1 MSTGSDFKLRHY
13 PIPVV
18 LDEEEVHD
26 LIYVLERVKYHL
38 NKPAGERG

>member
-1 MSTGSDFKLRHY
+1 MAKPHTIDL
-13 PIPVV
+13 
-18 LDEEEVHD
+18 EEEVHD